1 MKKLNGGLAR
11 TSKGYEIEIYRIR
24 QTVIGEFVCY
34 SFNEEWQQAKLR
46 SSDKGRYFEVR
57 QHGQYYGRCYIFN

>member
-11 TSKGYEIEIYRIR
+11 TSKGYLIEIYRIR

-34 SFNEEWQQAKLR
+34 SFNEELQRAKLR
-46 SSDKGRYFEVR
+46 TSDKGRYIEVR

>member
-1 MKKLNGGLAR
+1 MSNYLCR
-11 TSKGYEIEIYRIR
+11 TTKGYVIEIYCLR
-24 QTVIGEFVCY
+24 QTVMGEFICY

-46 SSDKGRYFEVR
+46 SSVKGRYIEVR